1 MMFAHTYCVKRLRP
15 ARRFDWIPLWSLLL
29 AHITGSPVWATN
41 GMEMTGFGARAAGM
55 GGATTAL
62 EEGPANLIKNP
73 ASISFLTT
81 RQCDAGLSILS
92 PILHFRNALND
103 TAANRDTHE
112 AMYGF
117 FPMPLLAY
125 GQPFGREPR
134 LSWGIG
140 LFVPGGLGADYT
152 LDHEL
157 WPTGVSYH
165 SQLIYA
171 KVIAAIAYRIADRVS
186 AGAGLNFG
194 FGWMDL
200 WQPFATRSD
209 FAQGATS
216 GTPAGIIAPTYGE
229 VFTRMGYEEVTCRFT
244 MRQATS
250 LGVGLTLG
258 VRYAPTTWLSFGIGY
273 TTPMRLHWKASSTM
287 DMTEQFRAASNRFGL
302 PVDLASVA
310 FGLSPGLGMVD
321 HPDVAFRLDWPQ
333 KVTVGL
339 SLRPAQN
346 VVCAVD
352 VSWIN
357 WAATMDRFVMN
368 FSSLSNP
375 NFIKMIGGTTCTRTV
390 PLDWRDQYVV
400 AVGGA
405 YTFGNG
411 FTLRAGYNYGRNPVP
426 AEAALPTFPALVEH
440 HLAVG
445 VGKRWEKLEV
455 NVAFEHAWKKGL
467 ETDQSLVARAFDGSR
482 NELSEYVFSLGVT
495 WRGTGR

>member
-1 MMFAHTYCVKRLRP
+1 MFAHTYRGKRLRP
-15 ARRFDWIPLWSLLL
+15 GRRFGQILLWSVLL
-29 AHITGSPVWATN
+29 AYITGGSAWATN
-41 GMEMTGFGARAAGM
+41 GMEMTGIGARASAM

-62 EEGPANLIKNP
+62 EEGPANLVKNP
-73 ASISFLTT
+73 ASISFLATP
-81 RQCDAGLSILS
+81 QFDVGLSILS

-103 TAANRDTHE
+103 TAANRNTHE

-125 GQPFGREPR
+125 GKPFGRDPR

-140 LFVPGGLGADYT
+140 LFVPGGLGADYS

-171 KVIAAIAYRIADRVS
+171 KVIAAIAYRIADRIS
-186 AGAGLNFG
+186 AGAGLSLG

-200 WQPFATRSD
+200 WQPFATQPD
-209 FAQGATS
+209 FAQGSTS
-216 GTPAGIIAPTYGE
+216 GTLAGIIAPTYGM

-250 LGVGLTLG
+250 LGVGLTIGL
-258 VRYAPTTWLSFGIGY
+258 RYAPTASLSFGIAY
-273 TTPMRLHWKASSTM
+273 TTPMRLHWKARSTM
-287 DMTEQFRAASNRFGL
+287 DMTEQFAVASNRFGL

-333 KVTVGL
+333 KVTIGIA
-339 SLRPAQN
+339 LRPTQKI
-346 VVCAVD
+346 VCAVD

-357 WAATMDRFVMN
+357 WAATMDRFVMD

-375 NFIKMIGGTTCTRTV
+375 NFVKMIGGNTCRRTL
-390 PLDWRDQYVV
+390 PLGWRDQYVA

-405 YTFGNG
+405 YELGRG
-411 FTLRAGYNYGRNPVP
+411 ITLRAGYNYGRNPVP
-426 AEAALPTFPALVEH
+426 AETALPTFPAIVEH

-445 VGKRWEKLEV
+445 VG
-455 NVAFEHAWKKGL
+455 
-467 ETDQSLVARAFDGSR
+467 
-482 NELSEYVFSLGVT
+482 
-495 WRGTGR
+495 